1 MKLLADENIESYIVA
16 WLRDNGHDVLWVAEE
31 LSATSD
37 EELLKLADSS
47 SRVLLTNDLDFGE
60 LVFRQAFATYGVF
73 LIRLAGLSQ
82 ALKAE
87 MISSAIRERA
97 SEIPN
102 SFSVV
107 TPGTIRIRHKV

>member
-1 MKLLADENIESYIVA
+1 MDPGI
-16 WLRDNGHDVLWVAEE
+16 
-31 LSATSD
+31 SD
-37 EELLKLADSS
+37 EDVFRLANLQSAILITADK
-47 SRVLLTNDLDFGE
+47 DFGE

-87 MISSAIRERA
+87 MISSAIRERD